1 MSVKVELDA
10 LADEVAQ
17 RPFGYLLTAGDDG
30 PPHSGA
36 AVFSWDEGRLV
47 TGAGKTTRRHVGQR
61 TTVSLLW
68 PPAEPGG
75 YSLIVDGDA
84 EIVGADDPDTATV
97 HITPTWA
104 VLHRPAEGGG
114 HDCAPVID

>member
-1 MSVKVELDA
+1 MSIKVELDA
-10 LADEVAQ
+10 LADEVAA

-36 AVFSWDEGRLV
+36 ATFTWADGRLV
-47 TGAGKTTRRHVGQR
+47 TGAGKTTRRHVGER
-61 TTVSLLW
+61 STVSLLW

-84 EIVGADDPDTATV
+84 TIVGADDPASATV

-104 VLHRPAEGGG
+104 VLHRPAY
-114 HDCAPVID
+114 

>member
-36 AVFSWDEGRLV
+36 ASNIV
-47 TGAGKTTRRHVGQR
+47 TSA
-61 TTVSLLW
+61 
-68 PPAEPGG
+68 PA
-75 YSLIVDGDA
+75 
-84 EIVGADDPDTATV
+84 
-97 HITPTWA
+97 
-104 VLHRPAEGGG
+104 RFR
-114 HDCAPVID
+114 

>member
-36 AVFSWDEGRLV
+36 AVFSWVEGRLV
-47 TGAGKTTRRHVGQR
+47 TGAGKKAGIGYAIAQK
-61 TTVSLLW
+61 L
-68 PPAEPGG
+68 AEK
-75 YSLIVDGDA
+75 
-84 EIVGADDPDTATV
+84 
-97 HITPTWA
+97 A
-104 VLHRPAEGGG
+104 VRNGIKYFEENLASIKKLKIE
-114 HDCAPVID
+114 